1 MPQLRRSSG
10 VVFSL
15 VGMLEVEVLNGA
27 GVKTDGEKRKPSI
40 ELIWLRLFS
49 AMMSSIDFGSL
60 PSSRLSLLW
69 FIVFGRGVDD
79 RVSECAVSDSEGG
92 THIRQA

>member
-27 GVKTDGEKRKPSI
+27 GVKTEGEKRKPSI

-49 AMMSSIDFGSL
+49 AMISSIDFGSL

-69 FIVFGRGVDD
+69 FIVLGRCVYD

-92 THIRQA
+92 THIR

>member
-1 MPQLRRSSG
+1 M
-10 VVFSL
+10 
-15 VGMLEVEVLNGA
+15 EVLNGA

-40 ELIWLRLFS
+40 ELIWFKLFS
-49 AMMSSIDFGSL
+49 AMISSIDLGSL